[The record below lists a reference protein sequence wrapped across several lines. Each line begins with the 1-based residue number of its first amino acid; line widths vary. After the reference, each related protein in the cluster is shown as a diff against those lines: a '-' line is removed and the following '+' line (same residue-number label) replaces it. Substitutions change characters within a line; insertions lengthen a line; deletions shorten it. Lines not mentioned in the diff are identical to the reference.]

1 MTARQYLLSES
12 DYCRMRAAGC
22 ADPFIA
28 KELRQLAEK
37 FERTAITT
45 EDSASDRKIATM
57 TEDAPIQGFPGIQR
71 TGYNKGR

>member
-12 DYCRMRAAGC
+12 DYCRARAAGC

-37 FERTAITT
+37 FERTAITV
-45 EDSASDRKIATM
+45 DSASDRKIATM
-57 TEDAPIQGFPGIQR
+57 TEDAPIQGFPSIQR
-71 TGYNKGR
+71 TGYNKSR